1 MLNAILE
8 KLTQSHQQPR
18 ILIVDDQAMNIRAL
32 HELFKD
38 EYDLLMAT
46 DGEHALRQARTQ
58 KPDLILLDIVM
69 PDMSGLDVC
78 RTLKEDP
85 ATAEIP
91 IIFVTASADETE
103 EVQGFE
109 LGAVDF
115 IVKPI
120 NPVITRARVRTQLAL
135 KLQYDF
141 MRNVALMDGLTGV
154 GNRRRFDEEFRK
166 GWRLCQRETRPMS
179 LIMIDVDHFKRY
191 NDSAGH
197 LAGDECLRSIATTL
211 QKTLR
216 RPHDLLCRYGGE
228 EFAALLPFTDS
239 AGAIDRAQVMLQ
251 AIVKLGMPHPDPET
265 GDLVT
270 ISLGVATMVPTPQ
283 CQREQ
288 LIDCADKA
296 LYRSKRSGRARYSVY
311 AAEIDA
317 LPEPSQDDH
326 CAI

>member
-8 KLTQSHQQPR
+8 KLTQAQQQPR
-18 ILIVDDQAMNIRAL
+18 ILIVDDQPMNIRAL

-38 EYDLLMAT
+38 KYDLLMAV

-69 PDMSGLDVC
+69 PDMSGLEVC
-78 RTLKEDP
+78 RTLKDDP

-91 IIFVTASADETE
+91 IIFVTASASEAE

-120 NPVITRARVRTQLAL
+120 NPVITSARVRTQLAL

-154 GNRRRFDEEFRK
+154 GNRRRFDEELRK
-166 GWRLCQRETRPMS
+166 GWRLCQRESRPMS
-179 LIMIDVDHFKRY
+179 LIMVDVDHFKRY

-197 LAGDECLRSIATTL
+197 LAGDECLRSIATRL

-228 EFAALLPFTDS
+228 EFAALLPFTD
-239 AGAIDRAQVMLQ
+239 AGGASDRAQVMLQ
-251 AIVKLGMPHPDPET
+251 AINELALTHPDPQA
-265 GDLVT
+265 GPLVS

-283 CQREQ
+283 CRREQ
-288 LIDCADKA
+288 LIDAADKA
-296 LYRSKRSGRARYSVY
+296 LYRSKRGGRARYSVY
-311 AAEIDA
+311 GAEIDGA
-317 LPEPSQDDH
+317 PEPGDTPRSS
-326 CAI
+326 A